1 MQIIRYPH
9 PTLRRVSRPL
19 KRVDAE
25 LHRIVREMLE
35 VMYAEKG
42 VGLAA
47 NQVNLPYRLF
57 VMNPTG
63 DAQARD
69 EELVFINPVLSQFK
83 GSDEAQEGCLS
94 LPKIWADVR
103 RPVQVRINAYNLMG
117 NEVDFTW
124 TDFRSRV
131 AQHEADH
138 LDGVLFVDRLS
149 ATAKSDVREAMSQL
163 ESEFVSQRGRGEIPP
178 DDQIALQLAELEAL
192 RT

>member
-163 ESEFVSQRGRGEIPP
+163 ESEFVSQRVRGEIPP